1 MSTEPPHKFDPD
13 AARRPLR
20 IEPDARLLRLSG
32 ESPCPYL
39 PDRRERKLWTVLDGE
54 DRDGFAKLNR
64 AGFRRSGRVLYR
76 PACADCDA
84 CRPTRVAT
92 ADFRPSRTQRRVM
105 KRNADLTLGFAPPQ
119 ATDEHYALFARYVD
133 ARHGDGGMAGM
144 PAEEFA
150 QMVDEAPTGARLAE
164 WRDPDSRLVAG
175 CIVDDDGDGVSAVY
189 SYFEPT
195 APARSLGVFVV
206 VSLIFWGRAAGRS
219 HLYLGY
225 LIAETQKM
233 SYKQSFRPYEQLIRG
248 GWRRPTEDAGDG
260 DAGFVSATAAPI
272 LGPSD

>member
-1 MSTEPPHKFDPD
+1 MKVSTETPHKLDRE
-13 AARRPLR
+13 AARPPLR
-20 IEPDARLLRLSG
+20 IEQDARLLRLSG
-32 ESPCPYL
+32 ESACPYL
-39 PDRRERKLWTVLDGE
+39 PDRRERKLWTVLEAD

-76 PACADCDA
+76 PACAGCDA
-84 CRPTRVAT
+84 CRPTRVPTAT
-92 ADFRPSRTQRRVM
+92 FQPSRTQRRIV
-105 KRNADLTLGFAPPQ
+105 KRNADLTLGFAPAR

-150 QMVDEAPTGARLAE
+150 QMVDEAPAGAQLAE
-164 WRDPDSRLVAG
+164 WRDGDGRLVAG
-175 CIVDDDGDGVSAVY
+175 CILDDDGDALSAVY
-189 SYFEPT
+189 SYFEPD
-195 APARSLGVFVV
+195 APTRSLGVFVV
-206 VSLIFWGRAAGRS
+206 VSLIFWAHEADRQ

-248 GWRRPTEDAGDG
+248 RWRAPPRDESGV
-260 DAGFVSATAAPI
+260 VSNPAAPI
-272 LGPSD
+272 LASSE